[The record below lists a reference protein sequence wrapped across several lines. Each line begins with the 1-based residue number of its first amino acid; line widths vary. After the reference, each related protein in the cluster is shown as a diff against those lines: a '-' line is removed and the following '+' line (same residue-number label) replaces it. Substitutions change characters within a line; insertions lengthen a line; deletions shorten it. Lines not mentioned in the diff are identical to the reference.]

1 MHGDFFKEKGLDS
14 LTHIALGAVIGE
26 AVAGKRLGKR
36 AMIVGAVAQ
45 SIPDIDF
52 LAGLWMD
59 IDNNLLAHR
68 GFTHS
73 ILFIVI
79 VSIFCGLVMERWQRA
94 RGMRLIMW
102 VTFFFI
108 ETSAH
113 LLLDSMNVYG
123 VGMFEPFSYKRIS
136 FNVLFVA
143 DPLFSVAPG
152 VAAIVLAFLH
162 LRNRARK
169 FWTIAGWT
177 LPVIYLVIAM
187 VIKIHM
193 TGIVDRQLVQQD
205 LPRDRYFVTPTMMNI
220 LLWYIVVEDKDG
232 YHIAYRSLFDDGP
245 LTWHFHSQRKS
256 LLAPIATR
264 EDVQNLVTF
273 SNGYYVMKSV
283 EGRPVLSDLR
293 FGQVFGW
300 NNPENPFV
308 FNYDLGR
315 PDDNA
320 LVIQRGRFSEW
331 TFDNLR
337 LTLYR
342 IAGR

>member
-1 MHGDFFKEKGLDS
+1 
-14 LTHIALGAVIGE
+14 VIGE
-26 AVAGKRLGKR
+26 AVAGKRIGKR
-36 AMIVGAVAQ
+36 AMLIGAIAQ

-73 ILFIVI
+73 ILFIVA
-79 VSIFCGLVMERWQRA
+79 VSIFSGLVMERWQRA
-94 RGMRLIMW
+94 RGMRLAVWIA
-102 VTFFFI
+102 FFFV
-108 ETSAH
+108 ETSVH

-123 VGMFEPFSYKRIS
+123 VGLFEPFSYQRIS

-143 DPLFSVAPG
+143 DPMFSIVPG
-152 VAAIVLAFLH
+152 VASLVLVFLH
-162 LRNRARK
+162 LKHKARK
-169 FWTIAGWT
+169 AWTTVGWT
-177 LPVIYLVIAM
+177 MPIVYLLAAM
-187 VIKIHM
+187 AIKIHVA
-193 TGIVDRQLVQQD
+193 GLVESELTRRE

-220 LLWYIVVEDKDG
+220 LLWYIVVEDKNG
-232 YHIAYRSLFDDGP
+232 YHVAYRSVFDEGP
-245 LTWHFHSQRKS
+245 ITWHFHKQHKS
-256 LLAPIATR
+256 ILDPIATR
-264 EDVQNLVTF
+264 EDVQNLITF
-273 SNGYYVMKSV
+273 SQGYFVVKSV

-320 LVIQRGRFSEW
+320 LVIQRGRFTEW

>member
-1 MHGDFFKEKGLDS
+1 
-14 LTHIALGAVIGE
+14 VIGE
-26 AVAGKRLGKR
+26 AVAGKRIGKR
-36 AMIVGAVAQ
+36 AMLIGAIAQ

-73 ILFIVI
+73 ILFIVV

-94 RGMRLIMW
+94 RGMRLTVWIA
-102 VTFFFI
+102 FFFV
-108 ETSAH
+108 ETSLH

-123 VGMFEPFSYKRIS
+123 VGLFEPFSYQRIS

-143 DPLFSVAPG
+143 DPLFSIVPG
-152 VAAIVLAFLH
+152 VAAMVLVFLH
-162 LRNRARK
+162 LKHKARK
-169 FWTIAGWT
+169 AWTTVGWT
-177 LPVIYLVIAM
+177 VPIVYLLAAM
-187 VIKIHM
+187 AIKIHVA
-193 TGIVDRQLVQQD
+193 GLVESELARRE

-232 YHIAYRSLFDDGP
+232 YHVAYRSLFDDGP
-245 LTWHFHSQRKS
+245 ITWHFHEQHKS
-256 LLAPIATR
+256 LLNPIITR
-264 EDVQNLVTF
+264 EDVQNLITF
-273 SNGYYVMKSV
+273 SQGYFVVKSV
-283 EGRPVLSDLR
+283 QGRPVLSDLR

-320 LVIQRGRFSEW
+320 LVIQRGRFTEW

-342 IAGR
+342 MAGR